1 MRKLSRL
8 FATKDAARGT
18 APRRRRK
25 LVHLATAAESS
36 AKLRVADVVV
46 DASVVQDGAAEL
58 EERAVAAGHAQERHA
73 LEKASPFERA
83 GMDESRE
90 VLVDEGEA
98 DDASPDSSS
107 RPSGSGPIPFE
118 SGVYVSSRFTNADPN
133 LVRQVTLV
141 VYEWHNV
148 EPGTLSWVFPSVQA
162 ALAAARAMKNAVKWA
177 VIAGRRTQKVDV
189 ESERASGL
197 VLAEQAG

>member
-1 MRKLSRL
+1 M
-8 FATKDAARGT
+8 
-18 APRRRRK
+18 
-25 LVHLATAAESS
+25 
-36 AKLRVADVVV
+36 
-46 DASVVQDGAAEL
+46 
-58 EERAVAAGHAQERHA
+58 
-73 LEKASPFERA
+73 
-83 GMDESRE
+83 
-90 VLVDEGEA
+90 
-98 DDASPDSSS
+98 
-107 RPSGSGPIPFE
+107 
-118 SGVYVSSRFTNADPN
+118 SSRFTNADPN